1 MIDIFNK
8 GGPVMYIILIC
19 SIGALA
25 VTLERAAYYLMTRGN
40 YRVFL
45 MELKSII
52 KKGNVAG
59 AIEFAGKSKNIMGK
73 IARNYLNN
81 YTFSKDKLEEIM
93 YQTGSEEVKKME
105 VRLPVLAAIAHLT
118 PLLGLLGTVLG
129 MIICFQEI
137 YSLGGQADVTALA
150 GGIWR
155 ALLTTAFGLIVAI
168 PVTAVHHYF
177 ESLVNNRSDE
187 MQHLVTEL
195 NIEFSHGAGDEAV

>member
-1 MIDIFNK
+1 
-8 GGPVMYIILIC
+8 
-19 SIGALA
+19 
-25 VTLERAAYYLMTRGN
+25 
-40 YRVFL
+40 
-45 MELKSII
+45 
-52 KKGNVAG
+52 
-59 AIEFAGKSKNIMGK
+59 
-73 IARNYLNN
+73 
-81 YTFSKDKLEEIM
+81 M

-168 PVTAVHHYF
+168 PVTAIHHYF
-177 ESLVNNRSDE
+177 ESLVNNRKAILALAVAEGSLLLDNGVDIKKNNLE
-187 MQHLVTEL
+187 KVKE
-195 NIEFSHGAGDEAV
+195 IEQ